1 MSTLEQKIIN
11 STEPIHLPPDHEIEE
26 ITFLNKPSIWLN
38 KKECNEWQGPVSLNS
53 YKLNEDPNPDIII
66 KKIIQPVEYTQDI
79 QIKYLQ
85 PPTPPPD
92 GDLIIQQEK
101 DIILDPLPPPQIIR
115 VYPPRPRTPP
125 PLIIREK
132 PPQPRPP
139 KPVQIIT
146 IPGRVIRPPQRR
158 QIIIEHMPQVASRQ
172 IIIEKPKYYSEF
184 IEKKNLNFKQ
194 NLKNLNYLD
203 IEIKV
208 PKSNRVEIQIDHL
221 NNHNQC
227 CSNRREIWTTSK
239 TISYKSNWNNCLS
252 KTNNIDSSFMRFH
265 ENLKKTFWS

>member
-11 STEPIHLPPDHEIEE
+11 STEPIHLADHEVEE
-26 ITFLNKPSIWLN
+26 IIFLNKPSIWLN
-38 KKECNEWQGPVSLNS
+38 KKECNEWQGPISLNS

-66 KKIIQPVEYTQDI
+66 KKLIQPVEYTQDI

-101 DIILDPLPPPQIIR
+101 DIILDPLPPQIIR

-146 IPGRVIRPPQRR
+146 IPGRVIRPPQR

-172 IIIEKPKYYSEF
+172 ITIEKPKYYSEF
-184 IEKKNLNFKQ
+184 VEKKNLIFKQ

-208 PKSNRVEIQIDHL
+208 PKSCNRVVEIQIDHL
-221 NNHNQC
+221 NNHNQ

-239 TISYKSNWNNCLS
+239 TISYQPNWNRLS

-265 ENLKKTFWS
+265 ENLKRTFWS

>member
-184 IEKKNLNFKQ
+184 IEKKNLIFKQ